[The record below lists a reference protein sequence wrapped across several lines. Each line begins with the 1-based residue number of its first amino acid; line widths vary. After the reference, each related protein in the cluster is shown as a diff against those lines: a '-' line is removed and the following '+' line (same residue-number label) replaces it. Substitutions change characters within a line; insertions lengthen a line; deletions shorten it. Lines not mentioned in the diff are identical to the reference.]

1 MKKVMVGMSG
11 GVDSSVTAMLLK
23 EQGYEVTGATLRLFS
38 DEDINEAQKEGKTC
52 CALSGIEDAAK
63 VSESLGLEHIVLDR
77 REDFR
82 SYVMGDFCESYFSGR
97 TPNPCIRCNRFLK
110 FGSMLDYALE
120 NGFEFIA
127 TGHYAV
133 TEYDENSG
141 RWLLKRPKDTGKD
154 QTYMLYS
161 LTQEQLAHTIFP
173 LGNLN
178 KSEVRE
184 IAEKSQI
191 VSFNKPDSQDICF
204 VPDGDYAGF
213 IRRFSGRT
221 SSCGSFID
229 TDGNILGEHKGI
241 INYTIGQRKGLG
253 IALGRPAYVVKKDT
267 ASNTVVLG
275 DEKDLYTRSF
285 MVEDMNLISA
295 AEITEPLHISV
306 KTRYSQH
313 EQPVTLSYLGDGRYL
328 AEFDEP
334 QRAVTSGQAA
344 VFYDSDTVVC
354 GGTIV

>member
-11 GVDSSVTAMLLK
+11 GVDSTVTAMLLK

-38 DEDINEAQKEGKTC
+38 DEDIKEAQKEGKTC
-52 CALSGIEDAAK
+52 CALLGLDDAAA
-63 VSESLGLEHIVLDR
+63 VSSMMEIPHIVLDR

-120 NGFEFIA
+120 NGFDFIA

-133 TEYDENSG
+133 SEYNEKTG
-141 RWLLKRPKDTGKD
+141 RWLLKRPVDMSKD
-154 QTYMLYS
+154 QTYVLYS
-161 LTQEQLAHTIFP
+161 MTQKQLAHTLFP
-173 LGNLN
+173 LGSLE
-178 KSEVRE
+178 KSEVRSM
-184 IAEKSQI
+184 AEKSGM
-191 VSFNKPDSQDICF
+191 VNCNKPDSQDICF

-213 IRRFSGRT
+213 IRSFSGKT
-221 SSCGSFID
+221 SPCGSFID
-229 TDGNILGEHKGI
+229 MDGNILGEHKGI

-275 DEKDLYTRSF
+275 EEKDLYTRSF
-285 MVEDMNLISA
+285 MVEDMNLISV

-306 KTRYSQH
+306 KTRYSQR
-313 EQPVTLSYLGDGRYL
+313 EQPVTLSNLGDGRCL

-344 VFYDSDTVVC
+344 VFYDGDTVVC
-354 GGTIV
+354 GGTII